1 MIERRFTIL
10 FVAVTAFL
18 AVAVYSANQAVMRG
32 GVVQTVLAATSAIV
46 GIVGFVVLARIIVLV
61 ERQRRQP

>member
-1 MIERRFTIL
+1 MIDKRFTIL

-18 AVAVYSANQAVMRG
+18 AVAVYSANQAA
-32 GVVQTVLAATSAIV
+32 VQSSVGLTVLAATSAVV
-46 GIVGFVVLARIIVLV
+46 GILGFVVLSRIIVLV